1 MCYEEF
7 RRSRWM
13 VSSHWNKQ
21 PNLRESTGTW
31 KIQAWP
37 SQWFLSGTESYRIF
51 DDPLSRSVGRS
62 FALRRKHSEGSQR
75 STQTKASFDMVI
87 VSAQESADLANDRR
101 RQLTT
106 ARANRTTGLTNVRAA
121 NWVPEVEFSP
131 FRVRLSS
138 HLTLRCLC

>member
-21 PNLRESTGTW
+21 PKRIYRNLKNSSLTFAMISEWHG
-31 KIQAWP
+31 K
-37 SQWFLSGTESYRIF
+37 LSDIR
-51 DDPLSRSVGRS
+51 
-62 FALRRKHSEGSQR
+62 R
-75 STQTKASFDMVI
+75 STIKIGGAQLRPSPKTLRGLQTKASFDMVI
-87 VSAQESADLANDRR
+87 VSVQESADLANKRR

-131 FRVRLSS
+131 FCALSRRQMTFS
-138 HLTLRCLC
+138 FCC